1 MADIFS
7 IDHLQ
12 PCLLDRLTDD
22 EPHSRVEGRA
32 QRTVSPARFKE
43 GVLRD
48 LRWLFNTQRHL
59 EHEGLAEF
67 PEVEKSVF
75 NFGVRDP
82 VGVFSEGRDLTEL
95 ERELHETILR
105 FEPRIIRRTLR
116 VQVSRSENEQSQR
129 SPHRISLQIAA
140 DLWAQPLPEKF
151 FAKTEIDPETGE
163 FVFRS

>member
-1 MADIFS
+1 MAEPFS
-7 IDHLQ
+7 IEQLQ

-22 EPHSRVEGRA
+22 NPQARLEGRA
-32 QRTVSPARFKE
+32 QRTVSAARFKE

-59 EHEGLAEF
+59 PQEGLEEF
-67 PEVEKSVF
+67 PEVAKSVL

-82 VGVFSEGRDLTEL
+82 AGIFSEGRDLGEL
-95 ERELHETILR
+95 ERELHATILR

-116 VQVSRSENEQSQR
+116 VQVIRTEDRSAQR

-140 DLWAQPLPEKF
+140 DLWAQPLPEQF
-151 FAKTEIDPETGE
+151 FARTEIDLETGE
-163 FVFRS
+163 YAFRG

>member
-1 MADIFS
+1 MPEPFS

-22 EPHSRVEGRA
+22 DPKSHVESRA

-59 EHEGLAEF
+59 DREGFHEF
-67 PEVEKSVF
+67 PDVEKSVL

-82 VGVFSEGRDLTEL
+82 AGIFSEGRDLAEL
-95 ERELHETILR
+95 ERELHETLLR

-116 VQVSRSENEQSQR
+116 VQVVREEDAQAQR
-129 SPHRISLQIAA
+129 SPHRISIQIAA

-151 FAKTEIDPETGE
+151 FARTEIDLETGE
-163 FVFRS
+163 YAFRS